1 MVDMT
6 DNLDP
11 NPGALRRPSPGDV
24 CRVRRWSGTPADIGR
39 QMAVDLQST
48 PETPDARYISR
59 WRGWRRDPT
68 VVARARAIC
77 QTLERLWP
85 SLLVETEALADALGV
100 DPRAVF
106 ADWAAPPRPVPAEG
120 RSCTVFWV
128 PAACSAI
135 ARPLVGR
142 NFDLRLRQ
150 PVRLFIYTD
159 PQVGLAHA
167 GMGGRSGRAEGINE
181 AGLIVGT
188 TEAQLRADVVPDL
201 GGSAAHGE
209 RIGGRGAI
217 GGALPARL
225 ATRILL
231 ESCRTVG
238 QAITKLESMAHWTH
252 FNFLLA
258 DAGGDAAV
266 FEVGYSRTALR
277 RPPAAGQASPW
288 LITTNHYLAPELA
301 AEADYRWLT
310 RQKYAHT
317 LAALDAAHAAG
328 PLDVA
333 ACQSVLRG
341 PGVAQRHLTLW
352 SEVFVAG
359 GDRLWLCPGRP
370 DRNQYVALPA
380 PGLDLAMGPLDLPS
394 VS

>member
-1 MVDMT
+1 MVSMT
-6 DNLDP
+6 ENLDP
-11 NPGALRRPSPGDV
+11 ARRRLPSPGAV
-24 CRVRRWSGTPADIGR
+24 CRVRRWSGTPADIGW
-39 QMAVDLQST
+39 QMAADLQST
-48 PETPDARYISR
+48 PEAPDARYISR

-68 VVARARAIC
+68 VVARARSIC
-77 QTLERLWP
+77 LTLERLWP
-85 SLLVETEALADALGV
+85 SLLTETEALAAALGV
-100 DPRAVF
+100 DPRAVL
-106 ADWAAPPRPVPAEG
+106 ADWAAPPRPVLAEG

-128 PAACSAI
+128 PAACSADGKPI
-135 ARPLVGR
+135 VGR
-142 NFDLRLRQ
+142 NFDLRISQ
-150 PVRLFIYTD
+150 PVRLFIYTN
-159 PQVGLAHA
+159 PRVGLAHA

-188 TEAQLRADVVPDL
+188 TEAQLRADLVPDL

-225 ATRILL
+225 VTRILL
-231 ESCRTVG
+231 ESCRTVA
-238 QAITKLESMAHWTH
+238 QAIAKLEVMAHWTH

-258 DAGGDAAV
+258 DAQGDAAV

-277 RPPAAGQASPW
+277 RPPAAQQGSPW

-310 RQKYAHT
+310 RQKYGQT
-317 LAALDAAHAAG
+317 LAALDAARAEG

-333 ACQSVLRG
+333 ACQSVLRR

-359 GDRLWLCPGRP
+359 GEHLRLCPGRP
-370 DRNQYVALPA
+370 DRNEYVVLPA
-380 PGLDLAMGPLDLPS
+380 PGFGAAPGPFDLPS
-394 VS
+394 IP